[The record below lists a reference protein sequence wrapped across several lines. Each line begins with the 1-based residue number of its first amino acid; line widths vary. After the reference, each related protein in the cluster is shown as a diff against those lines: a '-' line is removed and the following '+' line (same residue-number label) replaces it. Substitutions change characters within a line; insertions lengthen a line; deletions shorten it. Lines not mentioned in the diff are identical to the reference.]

1 LRRALEHATISA
13 NKSDVADVEAG
24 RWCLMWSAIDT
35 KAAWRAGDLRISGAW
50 LRHLT
55 EAEIEAAASIVDA
68 VRGKP
73 MLELTHREVPLGALA
88 PVLEDLTR
96 ELEHGIGFKT
106 LRGLPATRFDAA
118 DNRLLFW
125 AIGTHLGVA
134 RPQGKASQLMSDVR
148 AAGGEYRGAGGRGYN
163 TNAELDYHVD
173 GTDIVGLYCLQTA
186 KSGGISRVASSVAI
200 HNEILR
206 RDPDLV
212 DRLYEAFPYNRQNE
226 EAPDEPPF
234 YMAPIYSFWEGA
246 FAARY
251 IRNHIRSSQLRSDT
265 PRLTERDHRAL
276 DIIQDLAE
284 SDKFRFDMVLE
295 QGDMQFLNNH
305 VMIHSRTEFE
315 DHDEPARR
323 RHLLRL
329 WLSIP
334 NGRPLCEG
342 LRDAYKAVETNTV
355 RGGFK
360 GQAVTDD
367 LRAYQARAAA
377 ALGMRDTPY

>member
-1 LRRALEHATISA
+1 MHHPIQS
-13 NKSDVADVEAG
+13 
-24 RWCLMWSAIDT
+24 
-35 KAAWRAGDLRISGAW
+35 KAAWRAKDIAASGRW
-50 LRHLT
+50 LRVLT
-55 EAEIEAAASIVDA
+55 AAEIDAVAAILDA

-73 MLELTHREVPLGALA
+73 MLEMTRADVPMGAFG
-88 PVLEDLTR
+88 PVLEELTR
-96 ELEHGIGFKT
+96 ELEDGVGFMT
-106 LRGLPATRFDAA
+106 LRGLPAARFSAEE
-118 DNRLLFW
+118 NRLLFW
-125 AIGTHLGVA
+125 AIGAHLGVA

-186 KSGGISRVASSVAI
+186 RSGGLSRVASSVAI

-212 DRLYEAFPYNRQNE
+212 DRLYEAFPHNRQNE

-234 YMAPIYSFWEGA
+234 YMAPVYSFRDEA

-251 IRNHIRSSQLRSDT
+251 IRNHIRSSQLRTDT

-284 SDKFRFDMVLE
+284 TDAFRFDMVLE

-305 VMIHSRTEFE
+305 VMIHSRTQFE
-315 DHDEPARR
+315 DYDDPARK

-329 WLSIP
+329 WPSIP
-334 NGRPLCEG
+334 GGRPLCEG

-360 GQAVTDD
+360 GQDVTNA
-367 LRAYQARAAA
+367 LRAYQSQAAA

>member
-1 LRRALEHATISA
+1 MRTPIQSQ
-13 NKSDVADVEAG
+13 
-24 RWCLMWSAIDT
+24 
-35 KAAWRAGDLRISGAW
+35 AAWRPAEVAASQRW
-50 LRHLT
+50 LRPLAG
-55 EAEIEAAASIVDA
+55 AEIEAAIAMLDS
-68 VRGKP
+68 VRAGGKP
-73 MLELTHREVPLGALA
+73 MLQLTRTDVPLGAFA
-88 PVLEDLTR
+88 PVLRELTQ

-106 LRGLPATRFDAA
+106 LRGLPAGRFSAE

-125 AIGTHLGVA
+125 AIGCHLGVA

-173 GTDIVGLYCLQTA
+173 GTDVVGLYCLQTA
-186 KSGGISRVASSVAI
+186 RTGGLSRVASSVSI

-206 RDPDLV
+206 RDPALV
-212 DRLYEAFPYNRQNE
+212 ERLYEPFPHNRQNE

-234 YMAPIYSFWEGA
+234 YLAPVYSLRDGH

-251 IRNHIRSSQLRSDT
+251 IRNHVRSSQLRTDT
-265 PRLTERDHRAL
+265 PRLDARGHRAL
-276 DIIQDLAE
+276 DVIQELAE
-284 SDKFRFDMVLE
+284 ADAFRFDMVL
-295 QGDMQFLNNH
+295 QPGDMQFVNNH
-305 VMIHSRTEFE
+305 VLVHSRTHFE
-315 DHDEPARR
+315 DHEDPARR

-329 WLSIP
+329 WLSVP
-334 NGRPLCEG
+334 DARPLAPG
-342 LRDAYKAVETNTV
+342 LHDAYKSVEPNTV

-360 GQAVTDD
+360 GQNITPE

>member
-1 LRRALEHATISA
+1 MTHT
-13 NKSDVADVEAG
+13 
-24 RWCLMWSAIDT
+24 AIESP
-35 KAAWRAGDLRISGAW
+35 AAWRAAEIAAGNRW

-55 EAEIEAAASIVDA
+55 AAEADA
-68 VRGKP
+68 VATMLQAVRATAKP
-73 MLELTHREVPLGALA
+73 MLQLTRDDVPLGAFA
-88 PVLEDLTR
+88 PVLAEVTD

-106 LRGLPATRFDAA
+106 IRGLPSHRFSAD

-148 AAGGEYRGAGGRGYN
+148 SAGGQYRGAGGRGYN

-173 GTDIVGLYCLQTA
+173 GTDVVGLFCLQTA
-186 KSGGISRVASSVAI
+186 RSGGLSRVASSIAI

-206 RDPDLV
+206 RDPALL
-212 DRLYEAFPYNRQNE
+212 DRLYRPLPHNRQNE
-226 EAPDEPPF
+226 EADDEPPF
-234 YMAPIYSFWEGA
+234 YLAPVYSRRDSH

-251 IRNHIRSSQLRSDT
+251 IRNHIRASQLRDDT
-265 PRLTERDHRAL
+265 PRLTEADHRAL

-284 SDKFRFDMVLE
+284 TDEFRFDMVLE
-295 QGDMQFLNNH
+295 RGDMQFVNNH
-305 VMIHSRTEFE
+305 VLVHSRTHFQ
-315 DHDEPARR
+315 DFDEPGRK

-334 NGRPLCEG
+334 DARPLHQT
-342 LRDAYKAVETNTV
+342 LRDAYKSVERNTV

-360 GQAVTDD
+360 GQNVGPE
-367 LRAYQARAAA
+367 LRAYQARAAQ

>member
-1 LRRALEHATISA
+1 VMRQPIQTQ
-13 NKSDVADVEAG
+13 
-24 RWCLMWSAIDT
+24 
-35 KAAWRAGDLRISGAW
+35 AAWRAAEIAGSGRW
-50 LRHLT
+50 LRVLT
-55 EAEIEAAASIVDA
+55 AAEVEAAVAMLGA
-68 VRGKP
+68 VRGQP
-73 MLELTHREVPLGALA
+73 MLQMSCRDVPLGAFA
-88 PVLEDLTR
+88 PVLDELTR
-96 ELEHGIGFKT
+96 ALEDGFGFMT
-106 LRGLPATRFDAA
+106 LRGFPVERFSVEE
-118 DNRLLFW
+118 NRQLFW

-186 KSGGISRVASSVAI
+186 KSGGLSRVASSVAI

-212 DRLYEAFPYNRQNE
+212 DRLYEAFPWNRQNE

-234 YMAPIYSFWEGA
+234 YMAPVYSLRDGA

-251 IRNHIRSSQLRSDT
+251 IRNHIRSGQLRDDT
-265 PRLTERDHRAL
+265 PRLNERDHRAL

-284 SDKFRFDMVLE
+284 TDEFRFDMVLE
-295 QGDMQFLNNH
+295 RGDMQFLNNH
-305 VMIHSRTEFE
+305 VMIHSRTQFE
-315 DHDEPARR
+315 DFEEPERR

-334 NGRPLCEG
+334 GGRALCEG
-342 LRDAYKAVETNTV
+342 MRDAYKAVESNTV

-360 GQAVTDD
+360 GQGVTDEM
-367 LRAYQARAAA
+367 RAYQARAAA
-377 ALGMRDTPY
+377 ALGMCDTPY

>member
-1 LRRALEHATISA
+1 MMHT
-13 NKSDVADVEAG
+13 
-24 RWCLMWSAIDT
+24 AIEGPV
-35 KAAWRAGDLRISGAW
+35 AWRAAEVAAGGRW

-55 EAEIEAAASIVDA
+55 APEADA
-68 VRGKP
+68 VTTMLQAVRATGKP
-73 MLELTHREVPLGALA
+73 MLQLTRNDVPLGAFA
-88 PVLEDLTR
+88 PVLAEVTE

-106 LRGLPATRFDAA
+106 IRGLPADRFNVD

-148 AAGGEYRGAGGRGYN
+148 SAGGQYRGAGGRGYN

-173 GTDIVGLYCLQTA
+173 GTDVVGLYCLQTA
-186 KSGGISRVASSVAI
+186 RGGGLSRVASSIAI

-206 RDPDLV
+206 RDPALL
-212 DRLYEAFPYNRQNE
+212 DRLYRPMPHNRQNE
-226 EAPDEPPF
+226 EAEDEPPF
-234 YMAPIYSFWEGA
+234 YMAPVYSRRDGH

-251 IRNHIRSSQLRSDT
+251 IRNHIRASQLRDDT
-265 PRLTERDHRAL
+265 PRLSEADHRAL

-284 SDKFRFDMVLE
+284 TDEFRFDMVLE
-295 QGDMQFLNNH
+295 RGDMQFVNNH
-305 VMIHSRTEFE
+305 VLVHSRTHFQ
-315 DHDEPARR
+315 DFDEPERK

-334 NGRPLCEG
+334 DARPLHQA
-342 LRDAYKAVETNTV
+342 LRDAYKSVEPNTV

-360 GQAVTDD
+360 GQNVGPE
-367 LRAYQARAAA
+367 LRAYQARAAL

>member
-1 LRRALEHATISA
+1 MHAPIE
-13 NKSDVADVEAG
+13 N
-24 RWCLMWSAIDT
+24 L
-35 KAAWRAGDLRISGAW
+35 AAWRAADVAAGGRW
-50 LRHLT
+50 LRHLSAP
-55 EAEIEAAASIVDA
+55 EAEAVATMLQA
-68 VRGKP
+68 VRTADKP
-73 MLELTHREVPLGALA
+73 MLQLTRNDVPLGAFA
-88 PVLEDLTR
+88 PVLAEVTH

-106 LRGLPATRFDAA
+106 VRGLPSDRFGVE

-148 AAGGEYRGAGGRGYN
+148 AAGGQYRGAGGRGYN

-173 GTDIVGLYCLQTA
+173 GTDVVGLYCLQVA
-186 KSGGISRVASSVAI
+186 RSGGLSRVASSVAI

-212 DRLYEAFPYNRQNE
+212 ERLYRPLPHNRQNE
-226 EAPDEPPF
+226 EAEDEPPF
-234 YMAPIYSFWEGA
+234 YMAPVYSLRDGC

-251 IRNHIRSSQLRSDT
+251 IRNHIRASQLRSDT
-265 PRLTERDHRAL
+265 PRLTETDHSAL

-284 SDKFRFDMVLE
+284 SDEFRFDMVLK
-295 QGDMQFLNNH
+295 QGDMQFVNNH
-305 VMIHSRTEFE
+305 VLIHSRTHFE
-315 DHDEPARR
+315 DFDEPERK

-334 NGRPLCEG
+334 DSRPLSEAF
-342 LRDAYKAVETNTV
+342 RDVYKSVERNAV

-360 GQAVTDD
+360 GQHVGPE
-367 LRAYQARAAA
+367 LRAYQARAAE

>member
-1 LRRALEHATISA
+1 MTH
-13 NKSDVADVEAG
+13 
-24 RWCLMWSAIDT
+24 SAIET
-35 KAAWRAGDLRISGAW
+35 PAAWRAAEVAAGGSW

-55 EAEIEAAASIVDA
+55 AAEADA
-68 VRGKP
+68 VTTMLQAVRATAKP
-73 MLELTHREVPLGALA
+73 MLQLTRTDVPLGAFASVLA
-88 PVLEDLTR
+88 EVTDKLEQ
-96 ELEHGIGFKT
+96 GIGFKT
-106 LRGLPATRFDAA
+106 IRGLPADQFSAD

-148 AAGGEYRGAGGRGYN
+148 SAGGQYRGAGGRGYN

-173 GTDIVGLYCLQTA
+173 GTDVVGLYCLQTA
-186 KSGGISRVASSVAI
+186 RSGGLSRIASSIAI

-206 RDPDLV
+206 RDPVLL
-212 DRLYEAFPYNRQNE
+212 DRLYRPLPHNRQNE
-226 EAPDEPPF
+226 EADDEPPF
-234 YMAPIYSFWEGA
+234 YMAPVYSRRDGH

-251 IRNHIRSSQLRSDT
+251 IRNHIRASQLRDDT
-265 PRLTERDHRAL
+265 PRLTEADHRAL

-284 SDKFRFDMVLE
+284 TDEFRFDMVLE
-295 QGDMQFLNNH
+295 RGDMQFVNNH
-305 VMIHSRTEFE
+305 VLVHSRTHFE
-315 DHDEPARR
+315 DFEEPERK

-334 NGRPLCEG
+334 DARPLHQT
-342 LRDAYKAVETNTV
+342 LRDAYKSVERNTV

-360 GQAVTDD
+360 GQNVGPE
-367 LRAYQARAAA
+367 LRAYQARAAL

>member
-1 LRRALEHATISA
+1 MQHIS
-13 NKSDVADVEAG
+13 
-24 RWCLMWSAIDT
+24 IDT
-35 KAAWRAGDLRISGAW
+35 QAAWRAADLAASGQW
-50 LRHLT
+50 LRQLT
-55 EAEIEAAASIVDA
+55 GPEAEAVITMLQA
-68 VRGKP
+68 VRATGKP
-73 MLELTHREVPLGALA
+73 MLELTRHDVPLGAFA
-88 PVLEDLTR
+88 PVLAELTHQ
-96 ELEHGIGFKT
+96 LEHGIGFMT
-106 LRGLPATRFDAA
+106 LRGLPAARFTPE

-125 AIGTHLGVA
+125 AIGTHIGVA

-173 GTDIVGLYCLQTA
+173 GADVVGLYCLQTA
-186 KSGGISRVASSVAI
+186 RSGGLSRVASSVAI

-212 DRLYEAFPYNRQNE
+212 DRLYQPFPYNRQSE

-234 YMAPIYSFWEGA
+234 YMAPIYSMRGGH

-251 IRNHIRSSQLRSDT
+251 IRNHIRTSQLRTDT

-276 DIIQDLAE
+276 DIIQTLAE
-284 SDKFRFDMVLE
+284 TDEFRFDMELE

-305 VMIHSRTEFE
+305 VMVHSRTQFE
-315 DHDEPARR
+315 DHEDPARK

-329 WLSIP
+329 WLSVP
-334 NGRPLCEG
+334 GSRPLCEG
-342 LRDAYKAVETNTV
+342 MRDVYKSVEPNTV

-360 GQAVTDD
+360 GQNITPE
-367 LRAYQARAAA
+367 LSAYQARAAA